1 MLQAALNGSR
11 PEDAHPALPVQ
22 ARHLAR
28 DARAVARLGVTSVH
42 VHPRGPDTLE
52 TLEPVHVGDAVAAI
66 RAEVPSMEIGVTT
79 GRWIEPDPR
88 QRIEAVLRGDGL
100 GLAKPDVCSV
110 NVHELGWVEICNA
123 AASVGIGVE
132 LGRVD
137 ERRRRHAASARASR
151 R

>member
-66 RAEVPSMEIGVTT
+66 RTEVPSMEIGVDH
-79 GRWIEPDPR
+79 RALDPAR
-88 QRIEAVLRGDGL
+88 PPPADRGGASRGAVS
-100 GLAKPDVCSV
+100 AWPSPT
-110 NVHELGWVEICNA
+110 
-123 AASVGIGVE
+123 
-132 LGRVD
+132 
-137 ERRRRHAASARASR
+137 SAR
-151 R
+151 